1 MGTGARM
8 TDVADEDLTV
18 VRVEDYSHYEVY
30 DIIEGGAVIDRVELL
45 KPGVPGYQLF
55 VRRLVS
61 GNIEIGW
68 TGPDD

>member
-1 MGTGARM
+1 M
-8 TDVADEDLTV
+8 DLTA
-18 VRVEDYSHYEVY
+18 VRVEDCGGYEVY

-45 KPGVPGYQLF
+45 KPDGPGCELF